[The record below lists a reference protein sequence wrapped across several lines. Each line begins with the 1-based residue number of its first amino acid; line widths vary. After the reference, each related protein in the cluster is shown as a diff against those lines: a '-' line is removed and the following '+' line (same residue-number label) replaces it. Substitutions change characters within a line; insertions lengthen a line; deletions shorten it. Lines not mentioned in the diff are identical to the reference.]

1 MSAAVVVPPRANPE
15 LRGQDAAERALL
27 TAFQSRRIAH
37 AWLLTGPR
45 GIGKATLAYRFARF
59 VLAQGR
65 GDDGTTGMFGAPPPA
80 TSLAIDATSPVFR
93 RVAAG
98 GHADLTV
105 LEPGMIHPE
114 TGKESREIVVAHVRR
129 AIDFLMMTPAE
140 GGWRIVIVD
149 HAEEM
154 NANAANAL
162 LKILEEPH
170 ARSLLLLVS
179 HASGR
184 LLPTIRSRCRRLDMP
199 ALEPD
204 VVAALLAAQSAALSP
219 ADRHA
224 IAILAG
230 GSIGRALE
238 FAEADGLGLYRA
250 VLAAVGARETGGE
263 TLHAL
268 ADRVGGIGAA
278 AQAEF
283 RLFLELCQHLA
294 GLCARAAAGVP
305 QTAALVEETDAVA
318 RLAQGSAQAWLGVW
332 DRVRRLASATDGL
345 NLDRRQT
352 ALAALFAF
360 REAAA

>member
-1 MSAAVVVPPRANPE
+1 MTATASVPPRANAD
-15 LRGQDAAERALL
+15 LRGQGAAEAALL
-27 TAFQSRRIAH
+27 AAWESRRIPH
-37 AWLLTGPR
+37 AWLLAGPR

-59 VLAQGR
+59 VLAQA
-65 GDDGTTGMFGAPPPA
+65 TGEGAALFGAPPPA
-80 TSLAIDATSPVFR
+80 TSLAIAATNPVFR
-93 RVAAG
+93 RIAAG
-98 GHADLTV
+98 GHADLAV
-105 LEPGMIHPE
+105 LEPGMIHPD
-114 TGKESREIVVAHVRR
+114 TGKETRDIVVPHVRR

-140 GGWRIVIVD
+140 GGWRVVIVD

-154 NANAANAL
+154 NTSAANAL

-170 ARSLLLLVS
+170 ARTLLMLVS

-199 ALEPD
+199 PLEPD
-204 VVAALLAAQSAALSP
+204 VVAALLAEQARELPA
-219 ADRHA
+219 ADRQA
-224 IAILAG
+224 VALLAG

-238 FAEADGLGLYRA
+238 LVEADGLDLYRA
-250 VLAAVGARETGGE
+250 VLAAVSARDAGGDV
-263 TLHAL
+263 LHAM
-268 ADRVGGIGAA
+268 AERVGGIGTA

-305 QTAALVEETDAVA
+305 QTAALSEESDAVA
-318 RLAQGSAQAWLGVW
+318 RLAQRSATTWLAVW
-332 DRVRRLASATDGL
+332 DRIRRLSSASDGL